1 MLNQKTLREAT
12 RLTQAG
18 QLIEATAL
26 LQSMFRGE
34 PVPARSS
41 AAPLRISL
49 PGRKPPTIDLKAND
63 VGEVNRAFRA
73 EASTATPRRSR
84 PLFDRAKD
92 GTWLGLLGVKRAPA
106 SITDIVPQGAK
117 FIDGTY
123 SNAAGS
129 RTYKLFIP
137 T

>member
-49 PGRKPPTIDLKAND
+49 PGRTPPTIDLKAND
-63 VGEVNRAFRA
+63 VGEVSRAARA
-73 EASTATPRRSR
+73 AIPRRIR

-92 GTWLGLLGVKRAPA
+92 GTWLGLRGVKHAPA

-123 SNAAGS
+123 RNGAGS
-129 RTYKLFIP
+129 RTYKLFVP
-137 T
+137 TGYQ